1 MCELWMTLTLE
12 SYYIFLVRKMHKLTV
27 QIDDTKGMDPMQN
40 LPKTRF
46 SSMILKSVIGQ
57 EKANAVLHSMSMS
70 VIP

>member
-1 MCELWMTLTLE
+1 
-12 SYYIFLVRKMHKLTV
+12 MHKLTV
-27 QIDDTKGMDPMQN
+27 QIDDTKGIDPMQN
-40 LPKTRF
+40 LPKTKF